1 MVIFRAS
8 YGSTIDLH
16 GDGELEG
23 FEFLQPPIEYRF
35 LREGTPISDWAQP
48 AIGYASLLR
57 PVILGIEVQTRG
69 LDARHLAIE
78 TRGLCGNFILLLWPR
93 T

>member
-1 MVIFRAS
+1 MLIFRAS
-8 YGSTIDLH
+8 YGSTIEIR

-35 LREGTPISDWAQP
+35 LREGIPISEWAPP
-48 AIGYASLLR
+48 ASGYVSLLH
-57 PVILGIEVQTRG
+57 PVTLGIEVRTRG

-78 TRGLCGNFILLLWPR
+78 TRGLCGTFILLVWPR

>member
-1 MVIFRAS
+1 MLIFRAS

-48 AIGYASLLR
+48 EIGYVSLLR

-78 TRGLCGNFILLLWPR
+78 TRGLCGTFILLVWPR